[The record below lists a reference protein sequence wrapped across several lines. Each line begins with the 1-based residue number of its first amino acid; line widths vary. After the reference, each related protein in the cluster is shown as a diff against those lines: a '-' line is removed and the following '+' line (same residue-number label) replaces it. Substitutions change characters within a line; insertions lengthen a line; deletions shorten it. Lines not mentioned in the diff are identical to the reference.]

1 MWFSGQFVCPPK
13 DGQYEDEFQCDKYYV
28 CEDGVAEEMLC
39 KDGLV
44 FDPFKRSEHKCNILS
59 NVDCGDRLEMQEP
72 QPSKNCR
79 RQNGYFQHPD
89 DSNCHQFVNCIDGQ
103 GTINTCPANLLFNE
117 KKGVCQWPADA
128 GRSGCVREET
138 LEDGFS
144 CPLEKQFNPDGTAEA
159 HPRYPHPTNCQKFY
173 ICLNGITP
181 RETGCA
187 TGEVY
192 NSDSKQCDQPENVED
207 CATWYDDVE
216 SPATAA

>member
-1 MWFSGQFVCPPK
+1 MGPPP
-13 DGQYEDEFQCDKYYV
+13 ERLLPASRRFQLPPV
-28 CEDGVAEEMLC
+28 RQL
-39 KDGLV
+39 
-44 FDPFKRSEHKCNILS
+44 H
-59 NVDCGDRLEMQEP
+59 
-72 QPSKNCR
+72 R
-79 RQNGYFQHPD
+79 RTGNHQHLPRQ
-89 DSNCHQFVNCIDGQ
+89 SSLQ
-103 GTINTCPANLLFNE
+103 
-117 KKGVCQWPADA
+117 
-128 GRSGCVREET
+128 REERCLPVARRRRPLWMRPRRD